1 MFIIGQLLINTV
13 FAMITAYLIYIFLK
27 NNFDIKI
34 QLNFLV
40 AFIVCNGFLN
50 GVLSTM
56 WMSVLPIPGNLQFL
70 KTIIL
75 TILNIILIKY
85 LLRVEWLK
93 AVLSFCLIILFV
105 GVGNFTVPLI
115 FYSVGIN
122 ATPEII
128 NNDLVLF
135 FIMNLIIYCIA
146 LVLIKLTPY
155 VKSIGN
161 IKNLTPVG
169 FLLVIT
175 ILIMA
180 SFLGMH
186 FVVHFDP
193 VSFIIVLIAS
203 LAYFFFSVWY
213 INIYHKYEMKKEEQK
228 QQEFYNESLAN
239 TLHDLRRI
247 KHDQMN
253 HLTVLYAMHQM
264 NKYDAAASYLK
275 EIIGTNQSL
284 GNTAIYNIKNAG
296 LFGLISSKINYANSH
311 GIRFDLE
318 TIGEVDS
325 VPYIKISDLCE
336 VIAIYI
342 DNALEEVLNNGKLK
356 LDMKIISTEE
366 SLTIRIENECIKVP
380 DIKNSSKGADRG
392 NGLIIANKIIASY
405 KNILSSTTFDE
416 NRMVFLQVL
425 RIIAKEA

>member
-1 MFIIGQLLINTV
+1 MFIIGQLLINTL
-13 FAMITAYLIYIFLK
+13 FAMITAYITYLFLK
-27 NNFDIKI
+27 ENFDIKI

-40 AFIVCNGFLN
+40 AFIACN
-50 GVLSTM
+50 GVLNGFVSTL
-56 WMSVLPIPGNLQFL
+56 WMSVLPVPGNLQFL
-70 KTIIL
+70 KSIIL

-93 AVLSFCLIILFV
+93 SVLSFCLIILFV

-122 ATPEII
+122 ATPETI
-128 NNDLVLF
+128 NNNLFLF
-135 FIMNLIIYCIA
+135 FIMNLIIYCLA
-146 LVLIKLTPY
+146 LILIKFIPY
-155 VKSIGN
+155 AKLIGN

-169 FLLVIT
+169 ILLFIT

-193 VSFIIVLIAS
+193 VSFVIVLISS
-203 LAYFFFSVWY
+203 LSYFFFSAWY

-253 HLTVLYAMHQM
+253 HLSVLYAMHQM

-275 EIIGTNQSL
+275 EIIGTSQSI

-296 LFGLISSKINYANSH
+296 LFGLISSKVNYANSH
-311 GIRFDLE
+311 GINFDLD

-325 VPYIKISDLCE
+325 IPNIKISDLCE
-336 VIAIYI
+336 VIAIYL

-356 LDMKIISTEE
+356 LDMKILSTDE
-366 SLTIRIENECIKVP
+366 SLTIRIENECTKTP
-380 DIKNSSKGADRG
+380 NTKNSSKGTDRG
-392 NGLIIANKIIASY
+392 NGLVIANKIIASY
-405 KNILSSTTFDE
+405 KNISSSTIFDE
-416 NRMVFLQVL
+416 KRMIFSQVL
-425 RIIAKEA
+425 RMAKEA

>member
-1 MFIIGQLLINTV
+1 MFIIGQLSINTV
-13 FAMITAYLIYIFLK
+13 FAMITAYITYLFLK
-27 NNFDIKI
+27 ENFNIEL
-34 QLNFLV
+34 QLNYLV
-40 AFIVCNGFLN
+40 AFTACNGVLN
-50 GVLSTM
+50 GVVSTL
-56 WMSVLPIPGNLQFL
+56 WMSVLPIPDNLQFL
-70 KTIIL
+70 KSILL

-122 ATPEII
+122 ATPETI
-128 NNDLVLF
+128 NNNLFLF
-135 FIMNLIIYCIA
+135 FIMNLIIYCLA
-146 LVLIKLTPY
+146 LVLIKLIPY
-155 VKSIGN
+155 AKLIGN

-193 VSFIIVLIAS
+193 VSFVIVLISS
-203 LAYFFFSVWY
+203 LSYFFFSVWY

-253 HLTVLYAMHQM
+253 HLSVLYAMHQM

-275 EIIGTNQSL
+275 EIIGTSQSI

-296 LFGLISSKINYANSH
+296 LFGVISTKVNYANSH
-311 GIRFDLE
+311 GIKFDLE
-318 TIGEVDS
+318 TIGEVDAI
-325 VPYIKISDLCE
+325 PNIKISDLCE
-336 VIAIYI
+336 VIGIYL

-356 LDMKIISTEE
+356 LDMKIISTDE
-366 SLTIRIENECIKVP
+366 SLTIRIENECCKIPNV
-380 DIKNSSKGADRG
+380 KNSSKGTDRG
-392 NGLIIANKIIASY
+392 NGLIIASKILASY
-405 KNILSSTTFDE
+405 KNIVSSTIFDE
-416 NRMVFLQVL
+416 RRMIFSQIL
-425 RIIAKEA
+425 RIAKEA